1 MEETRNTKDRN
12 GIGYRLEDGIYYQ
25 VDFGKDKII
34 EDMQEV
40 AFLFGFQS
48 SWSTAEEVGSGPEL
62 LRHGLPFRVNAYAK
76 HKKQVWSENGLNSI
90 FPIKLIVIQGKFPIE
105 EIDKMLSISG
115 YMMKVKE

>member
-1 MEETRNTKDRN
+1 MEETQKMKDRN

-25 VDFGKDKII
+25 VDFEKDKII
-34 EDMQEV
+34 ETMQEV

-62 LRHGLPFRVNAYAK
+62 LRHGGQLRVNAYAK
-76 HKKQVWSENGLNSI
+76 HKKQAWSDAGLDSI
-90 FPIKLIVIQGKFPIE
+90 WPIKLVVIQGKLPIG

-115 YMMKVKE
+115 YMTKVE